1 MVYKKFC
8 FKGGLTIFLLLGILS
23 GSLPSLF
30 TLLNF
35 QSWNSRSLYIH
46 PFLSERNFK
55 LPLWNIVENSPT
67 CDTEYESSTFRILGY
82 TKKKK
87 EISIT
92 FFKFL
97 PSKFS
102 LLYIFP
108 PWEKKNN
115 NFKLCH
121 VTTTIQSDCHLSNHR
136 IQYRSPIR
144 TASRVVL
151 RRSTAGPISEIFGVE
166 ESNTDNR
173 PNPWWWWRPVVSRK
187 PADPWN
193 TIRTIPLRIA
203 RGIQYSTRRTSG
215 KIPKTAPKFLKFPRA
230 RARFANGNCYAE
242 REKNV
247 LTLNVSRRSNRIRI
261 NYRAW
266 RDLSWVCRA
275 FVP

>member
-1 MVYKKFC
+1 MVYKK
-8 FKGGLTIFLLLGILS
+8 FLLLGILS

-87 EISIT
+87 KSPSL

-230 RARFANGNCYAE
+230 RTVCE
-242 REKNV
+242 RK
-247 LTLNVSRRSNRIRI
+247 LLRRERKKRI
-261 NYRAW
+261 NVKR
-266 RDLSWVCRA
+266 
-275 FVP
+275 FEEEQ

>member
-55 LPLWNIVENSPT
+55 LPLWNIVENSPSLAT
-67 CDTEYESSTFRILGY
+67 LNMNHRLFEFSDIQ
-82 TKKKK
+82 KKKK
-87 EISIT
+87 SPSPFSNFYHPNFLSYISI
-92 FFKFL
+92 FL
-97 PSKFS
+97 PR
-102 LLYIFP
+102 
-108 PWEKKNN
+108 EKKNNN

-203 RGIQYSTRRTSG
+203 RGIQYWTRRTSG

-230 RARFANGNCYAE
+230 RAVCE
-242 REKNV
+242 RK
-247 LTLNVSRRSNRIRI
+247 LLRRERKKRI
-261 NYRAW
+261 NVKR
-266 RDLSWVCRA
+266 
-275 FVP
+275 FEEEQ

>member
-102 LLYIFP
+102 LLYIYLP
-108 PWEKKNN
+108 SPREKKIIITS
-115 NFKLCH
+115 NFATLRL
-121 VTTTIQSDCHLSNHR
+121 LSNPTVISR
-136 IQYRSPIR
+136 II
-144 TASRVVL
+144 
-151 RRSTAGPISEIFGVE
+151 
-166 ESNTDNR
+166 ESN
-173 PNPWWWWRPVVSRK
+173 
-187 PADPWN
+187 
-193 TIRTIPLRIA
+193 IA
-203 RGIQYSTRRTSG
+203 PRFVLHRGSY
-215 KIPKTAPKFLKFPRA
+215 
-230 RARFANGNCYAE
+230 
-242 REKNV
+242 
-247 LTLNVSRRSNRIRI
+247 
-261 NYRAW
+261 
-266 RDLSWVCRA
+266 
-275 FVP
+275 

>member
-87 EISIT
+87 KSPSL

-187 PADPWN
+187 PGDPWN

-203 RGIQYSTRRTSG
+203 RGIQYSTRWTSG

-230 RARFANGNCYAE
+230 RTVCE
-242 REKNV
+242 RK
-247 LTLNVSRRSNRIRI
+247 LLRRKKKKRI
-261 NYRAW
+261 NVKR
-266 RDLSWVCRA
+266 
-275 FVP
+275 FEEEQ

>member
-92 FFKFL
+92 LFQIFTIQI
-97 PSKFS
+97 FS
-102 LLYIFP
+102 LIYLSSFP
-108 PWEKKNN
+108 EKKKIIITS
-115 NFKLCH
+115 NFATLRL
-121 VTTTIQSDCHLSNHR
+121 LSNPTVISR
-136 IQYRSPIR
+136 II
-144 TASRVVL
+144 
-151 RRSTAGPISEIFGVE
+151 
-166 ESNTDNR
+166 ESN
-173 PNPWWWWRPVVSRK
+173 
-187 PADPWN
+187 
-193 TIRTIPLRIA
+193 IA
-203 RGIQYSTRRTSG
+203 PRFVLHRGSY
-215 KIPKTAPKFLKFPRA
+215 
-230 RARFANGNCYAE
+230 
-242 REKNV
+242 
-247 LTLNVSRRSNRIRI
+247 
-261 NYRAW
+261 
-266 RDLSWVCRA
+266 
-275 FVP
+275 

>member
-82 TKKKK
+82 TKKK

-102 LLYIFP
+102 LLYIYLP
-108 PWEKKNN
+108 SPREKKIIITS
-115 NFKLCH
+115 NFATLRL
-121 VTTTIQSDCHLSNHR
+121 LSNPTVISR
-136 IQYRSPIR
+136 II
-144 TASRVVL
+144 
-151 RRSTAGPISEIFGVE
+151 
-166 ESNTDNR
+166 ESN
-173 PNPWWWWRPVVSRK
+173 
-187 PADPWN
+187 
-193 TIRTIPLRIA
+193 IA
-203 RGIQYSTRRTSG
+203 PRFVLHRGSY
-215 KIPKTAPKFLKFPRA
+215 
-230 RARFANGNCYAE
+230 
-242 REKNV
+242 
-247 LTLNVSRRSNRIRI
+247 
-261 NYRAW
+261 
-266 RDLSWVCRA
+266 
-275 FVP
+275 

>member
-1 MVYKKFC
+1 MKYRRK
-8 FKGGLTIFLLLGILS
+8 LS
-23 GSLPSLF
+23 NLRHWIWIIDFS
-30 TLLNF
+30 
-35 QSWNSRSLYIH
+35 NSRIY
-46 PFLSERNFK
+46 
-55 LPLWNIVENSPT
+55 
-67 CDTEYESSTFRILGY
+67 
-82 TKKKK
+82 KKKK
-87 EISIT
+87 KSPSPFSNFYHPNFLSYIS
-92 FFKFL
+92 
-97 PSKFS
+97 
-102 LLYIFP
+102 IFP
-108 PWEKKNN
+108 PREKKKNN

-230 RARFANGNCYAE
+230 RAVCE
-242 REKNV
+242 RK
-247 LTLNVSRRSNRIRI
+247 LLRRERKKRI
-261 NYRAW
+261 NVKR
-266 RDLSWVCRA
+266 
-275 FVP
+275 FEEEQ

>member
-92 FFKFL
+92 LFQIFTIQ
-97 PSKFS
+97 
-102 LLYIFP
+102 IFP
-108 PWEKKNN
+108 LIYLSSLPERKKNNN

-230 RARFANGNCYAE
+230 RAVCE
-242 REKNV
+242 RK
-247 LTLNVSRRSNRIRI
+247 LLRRERKKRI
-261 NYRAW
+261 NVKR
-266 RDLSWVCRA
+266 
-275 FVP
+275 FEEEQ